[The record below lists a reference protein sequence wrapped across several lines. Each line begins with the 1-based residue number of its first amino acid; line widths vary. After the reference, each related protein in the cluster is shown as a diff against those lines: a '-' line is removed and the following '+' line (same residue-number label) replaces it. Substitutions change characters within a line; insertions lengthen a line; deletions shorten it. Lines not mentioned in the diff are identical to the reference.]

1 MSDEALLRLA
11 VVAAIAAAALFGALL
26 LRRGRSVRR
35 YRVSFEDLGPGLYL
49 FTSITCSTCARMRE
63 RLASR
68 PDLIEITYEGER
80 FPETVRRVPALA
92 RVDERGDGWIAYGA
106 VSDRQLRR
114 WFGNGP

>member
-11 VVAAIAAAALFGALL
+11 VVVGIAAAALLGAFF

-35 YRVSFEDLGPGLYL
+35 YRVSFPDLGPGLYL

-63 RLASR
+63 RLAGR
-68 PDLIEITYEGER
+68 PDLVEITYEGEG

-92 RVDERGDGWIAYGA
+92 RIDERGAGWIAYGA
-106 VSDRQLRR
+106 VSDRQMRR
-114 WFGNGP
+114 WIGNGP